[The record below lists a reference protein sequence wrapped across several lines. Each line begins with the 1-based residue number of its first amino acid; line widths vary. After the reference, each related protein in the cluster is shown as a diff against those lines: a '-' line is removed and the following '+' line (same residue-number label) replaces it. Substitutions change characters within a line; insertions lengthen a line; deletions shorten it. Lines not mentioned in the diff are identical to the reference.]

1 MATPL
6 DSQLTGSYLPPPGA
20 PKRLIVCCDGTW
32 MDSLGAEGFVAKAN
46 PGTYL

>member
-6 DSQLTGSYLPPPGA
+6 DSQQTGGYLPPPGA

-32 MDSLGAEGFVAKAN
+32 MDSLGAEGSVIETSILRF
-46 PGTYL
+46 